1 MKVHQILEAGPRREP
16 SLGALTPTASATP
29 TPTSVDIRRSQV
41 LGPDG
46 RPFFTVVD
54 QDGNELFRGTEEQAN
69 VKRDEIQRRIR
80 PAAAATRTQAA
91 PDADRPSLRAEPADD
106 TRARTRTPAPTR
118 GPSLSQGLSKAGIL
132 EFFKKYG
139 MTAIGGGIINIGLK
153 IWQLGEIANKLNEYD
168 TVHDDILR
176 LVDRLEDRNTSGAEM
191 RTINAEIRQL
201 TARGANITKE
211 IVDETTD
218 YFFTAVGMGILVTGA
233 AAGAGFVGAGWIVS
247 LILGAAAAMGGAAGG
262 LYLGKQLPASI
273 AFSAYEGKDASLYDA
288 VHDIIA
294 NVASRNIAARAEQ
307 NPGLLQMILAS
318 EQYPAWLNLQAIQL
332 PAIPLGG
339 LSVAGAAKDAFDRV
353 VGDSITYEAE
363 EEETT
368 DNSAKE
374 LKQLIL
380 NDPKLKKLAII
391 GKAELKSKQ
400 REEAATS

>member
-1 MKVHQILEAGPRREP
+1 MKVYQIIAEGPRLEP
-16 SLGALTPTASATP
+16 SLRSLTPTASSTP

-46 RPFFTVVD
+46 RPIFTVVD
-54 QDGNELFRGTEEQAN
+54 QDGKELFRGTEEQAN
-69 VKRDEIQRRIR
+69 VRRDEIQRRIR
-80 PAAAATRTQAA
+80 PASTTPRAA
-91 PDADRPSLRAEPADD
+91 PAAPAIDPD
-106 TRARTRTPAPTR
+106 EVRSPRTTTAPTR

-139 MTAIGGGIINIGLK
+139 MTAIGGGVINIGLK

-168 TVHDDILR
+168 TVHDEMLR
-176 LVDRLEDRNTSGAEM
+176 LADKIADPNTSAAEL
-191 RTINAEIRQL
+191 RTFAAESRQL
-201 TARGANITKE
+201 AARGANITKE

-233 AAGAGFVGAGWIVS
+233 AVGAGFVGAGWIVS

-262 LYLGKQLPASI
+262 LYLGKALPASI

-294 NVASRNIAARAEQ
+294 NVASTNIAARAEQ

-318 EQYPAWLNLQAIQL
+318 AQYPAWLNLQVIQL
-332 PAIPLGG
+332 PAVPIGG
-339 LSVAGAAKDAFDRV
+339 MSVAGAAKSAFDRV

-363 EEETT
+363 EETT

-374 LKQLIL
+374 LKKLIL

-400 REEAATS
+400 REEEAATS

>member
-1 MKVHQILEAGPRREP
+1 MKVYQILSEADTPRLSRAGRGWKVTFPDGTEQLAT
-16 SLGALTPTASATP
+16 SQNAAADIARNWSTQNAVSAADDLVSRTK
-29 TPTSVDIRRSQV
+29 
-41 LGPDG
+41 PDG
-46 RPFFTVVD
+46 RVEPRFND
-54 QDGNELFRGTEEQAN
+54 SPPQSA
-69 VKRDEIQRRIR
+69 
-80 PAAAATRTQAA
+80 PASTT
-91 PDADRPSLRAEPADD
+91 PRA
-106 TRARTRTPAPTR
+106 TPAPPAIEPDEVRSPKPPPTK

-139 MTAIGGGIINIGLK
+139 ITAIGGGVINIGLK

-168 TVHDDILR
+168 TVHDEMLR
-176 LVDRLEDRNTSGAEM
+176 LADKIADPNTSAAEL
-191 RTINAEIRQL
+191 RTFAAESRQL
-201 TARGANITKE
+201 AARGANITKE

-233 AAGAGFVGAGWIVS
+233 AVGAGFVGAGWIVS

-262 LYLGKQLPASI
+262 LYLGKALPASI

-288 VHDIIA
+288 VHDIVA
-294 NVASRNIAARAEQ
+294 NVISSNIESRAKQ

-318 EQYPAWLNLQAIQL
+318 EQYPAWLNLQVIQL
-332 PAIPLGG
+332 PAVPIGG
-339 LSVAGAAKDAFDRV
+339 MSVAGAAKSAFDRV
-353 VGDSITYEAE
+353 VGDSITYEA

-391 GKAELKSKQ
+391 GRAELKSKQ

>member
-1 MKVHQILEAGPRREP
+1 MKVYQIIVEEPRREP
-16 SLGALTPTASATP
+16 SLGSLTPTASA

-91 PDADRPSLRAEPADD
+91 PDADRPSLRAEPDN
-106 TRARTRTPAPTR
+106 ARTSTPAPKTR
-118 GPSLSQGLSKAGIL
+118 GPSLSQGFSKDGMK

-139 MTAIGGGIINIGLK
+139 MTAIGGGIFSVALK
-153 IWQLGEIANKLNEYD
+153 IYQLGEMANRLNEYD
-168 TVHDDILR
+168 EVHDEMLR
-176 LVDRLEDRNTSGAEM
+176 LADKLANPNTSSAEM
-191 RTINAEIRQL
+191 RTITAESRQL
-201 TARGANITKE
+201 AARGANITKAL
-211 IVDETTD
+211 VDETTD
-218 YFFTAVGMGILVTGA
+218 YFFTAVGMGILVTGVA
-233 AAGAGFVGAGWIVS
+233 VGAGFVGAGWMVS
-247 LILGAAAAMGGAAGG
+247 LVLGAVAAMGGAAGG
-262 LYLGKQLPASI
+262 LYVGKNLPARLI
-273 AFSAYEGKDASLYDA
+273 FNDYKDSNASFYDVIHA
-288 VHDIIA
+288 GFAQVTA
-294 NVASRNIAARAEQ
+294 NNIAERSAS
-307 NPGLLQMILAS
+307 NPGLLQMILAQ
-318 EQYPAWLNLQAIQL
+318 EQYPAWLNLKAIQL

-339 LSVAGAAKDAFDRV
+339 MSVVGAAKGAFDRLI
-353 VGDSITYEAE
+353 GDSITYEA

-374 LKQLIL
+374 LRQLIL